1 MRFSRFETC
10 AFSRAEVFVA
20 LLLFWAAALSSP
32 IIAQPARGLPQQDRP
47 PTQTSP
53 PEQGAPA
60 ILADSSK
67 DYLISPGD
75 VIEIRVEDAP
85 ELSHHYRV
93 SATGDIEIPVLGRI
107 VVMQKTTYE
116 LGRLIANML
125 REQEYLKTPIV
136 VVNVRQYN
144 SRAFFIQGAVGRP
157 GLYQLEGRPSLLTLI
172 GLAGGLADNHGS
184 TVFILRPSKTQ
195 KSASGAQDSNMQG
208 QAQAPAPTPASDRNQ
223 ASLPRANEPDSETA
237 ADYELIKVNLSALYK
252 GQFDQNQR
260 LEPGDIV
267 NIPRSDVFFVAGEV
281 RAPGSFP
288 LKDGTTLRQAISLAQ
303 GMTFKAKPSRGI
315 IFREDPVAGSRQ
327 EIKVD
332 IGAVMDGKKEDIVV
346 RANDVIIIPN
356 SRMKSVGGA
365 LLMTF
370 GVNSI
375 RFPMPY

>member
-1 MRFSRFETC
+1 MT
-10 AFSRAEVFVA
+10 
-20 LLLFWAAALSSP
+20 LLLFWTAALSSP
-32 IIAQPARGLPQQDRP
+32 ISAQQARGLTQQDRP
-47 PTQTSP
+47 PTLTSP
-53 PEQGAPA
+53 PEQGAA
-60 ILADSSK
+60 GVLADSSK

-75 VIEIRVEDAP
+75 VIEIRVEDAA

-93 SATGDIEIPVLGRI
+93 SAAGDIEMPVLGR
-107 VVMQKTTYE
+107 VAAMQKTTYE

-125 REQEYLKTPIV
+125 REQEYLKNPSV

-144 SRAFFIQGAVGRP
+144 SRAFFIQGAVGKP

-184 TVFILRPSKTQ
+184 TVFILRPAKTQ
-195 KSASGAQDSNMQG
+195 KQTSNTQDSNRQG
-208 QAQAPAPTPASDRNQ
+208 QTEVSAPDRASKLNQ
-223 ASLPRANEPDSETA
+223 GSPSRANDPDSETA
-237 ADYELIKVNLSALYK
+237 ADYELIKVNLTALYK

-327 EIKVD
+327 EIKID
-332 IGAVMDGKKEDIVV
+332 ISAIMDGKKEDILV
-346 RANDVIIIPN
+346 RANDVIIVPN

-375 RFPMPY
+375 RFPLPY